1 MTHSASW
8 RTLSRSTKASQAMS
22 MAESE
27 GLGVQVLWT
36 SLTRKR
42 HCSAYSIRTEATL
55 RSLGRTGGHKPV
67 NNLQDLHNLVLGW
80 SDGLCHRVRKQ
91 RCPGDFNILGRKP
104 QKTITTVCDVCTTSK
119 FLAGDSSLLD
129 THCSS
134 RAKLEEER
142 DRSNTTQSRQEH
154 IAIACHGIIY
164 DSDLIFV
171 DLGWKRVV
179 DRHSLG

>member
-1 MTHSASW
+1 MTHYASW

-42 HCSAYSIRTEATL
+42 HCSACSIRTEATL

-80 SDGLCHRVRKQ
+80 SDGLCRRVRKQ

-119 FLAGDSSLLD
+119 FFAGDSSLLD
-129 THCSS
+129 
-134 RAKLEEER
+134 
-142 DRSNTTQSRQEH
+142 
-154 IAIACHGIIY
+154 I
-164 DSDLIFV
+164 
-171 DLGWKRVV
+171 
-179 DRHSLG
+179 